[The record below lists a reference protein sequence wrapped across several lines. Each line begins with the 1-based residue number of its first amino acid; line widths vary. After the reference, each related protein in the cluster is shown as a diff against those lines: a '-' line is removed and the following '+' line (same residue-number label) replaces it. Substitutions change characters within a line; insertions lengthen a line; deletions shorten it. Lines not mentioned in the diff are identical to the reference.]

1 MKKNEK
7 NLIKFAEEGDLAGV
21 QEYLEKGTNINA
33 KDDDGRTALMLALIF
48 EHLEIAKCLVENS
61 FAGADV
67 NASDEDG
74 YTPLMYASKNGH
86 LNIVRYLESLK

>member
-1 MKKNEK
+1 
-7 NLIKFAEEGDLAGV
+7 
-21 QEYLEKGTNINA
+21 
-33 KDDDGRTALMLALIF
+33 MLALIF

-86 LNIVRYLESLK
+86 LEIVRYLESLK